1 MLETICETM
10 VEAYRRNW
18 ITSRDGNVSIRH
30 HDRDHFYI
38 TPSGVR
44 KQTLQP
50 DQFKRIGITTGI
62 NSGVGQGIY
71 WHLWRELEYTDISSS
86 LKPSGEIPLHFG
98 LQKEMGKHK
107 NDVRVVMHFHPTYCV
122 AAMHAGIDLSS
133 MVKDFPELSRYTKV
147 APNVGDVPPISQEL
161 ADQCFEKLELDSQ
174 GNIQYDI
181 VGIKGH
187 GVVAIDTSPWRAF
200 EHIERLEHIC
210 QIVLASRQIQQSK
223 SVDSIACVDASRS
236 SSKIK
241 AEDFGVPPEFA
252 ERAENY
258 AQWSIAKAKEF
269 YVKLASTGIDPRPA
283 TDPEKYLPGARAAAE
298 AVAKGIAAC
307 IRESKLT

>member
-1 MLETICETM
+1 MLETICDTL
-10 VEAYRRNW
+10 VEAYKRNW

-50 DQFKRIGITTGI
+50 DQFKKIIIKAPLTWNEPGTGLQAERW
-62 NSGVGQGIY
+62 G
-71 WHLWRELEYTDISSS
+71 WKEDHYTDISAN

-98 LQKEMGKHK
+98 LQKMMGQHSKE
-107 NDVRVVMHFHPTYCV
+107 VRVVVHLHPTFCV
-122 AAMHAGIDLSS
+122 AAMHRGIELGNLA
-133 MVKDFPELSRYTKV
+133 KDFPELSRYTRV

-161 ADQCFEKLELDSQ
+161 ADQCHEKLQLDNQ
-174 GNIQYDI
+174 GNINYDI

-210 QIVLASRQIQQSK
+210 QIVL
-223 SVDSIACVDASRS
+223 S
-236 SSKIK
+236 S
-241 AEDFGVPPEFA
+241 G
-252 ERAENY
+252 RY
-258 AQWSIAKAKEF
+258 
-269 YVKLASTGIDPRPA
+269 
-283 TDPEKYLPGARAAAE
+283 
-298 AVAKGIAAC
+298 
-307 IRESKLT
+307 

>member
-1 MLETICETM
+1 MLETICETL

-44 KQTLQP
+44 KQTMQP
-50 DQFKRIGITTGI
+50 DQFKKIGIHGL
-62 NSGVGQGIY
+62 
-71 WHLWRELEYTDISSS
+71 LWQEEYYTDISAN

-98 LQKEMGKHK
+98 LQRAMGQHS

-122 AAMHAGIDLSS
+122 AAMHAGIDLSTI
-133 MVKDFPELSRYTKV
+133 VNDFPELSRYTKV
-147 APNVGDVPPISQEL
+147 AKNVPDVPPISQEL
-161 ADQCFEKLELDSQ
+161 ADRCHENLKLDDY
-174 GNIQYDI
+174 GNIAYDI

-210 QIVLASRQIQQSK
+210 KIVL
-223 SVDSIACVDASRS
+223 
-236 SSKIK
+236 SSKGIIK
-241 AEDFGVPPEFA
+241 
-252 ERAENY
+252 
-258 AQWSIAKAKEF
+258 
-269 YVKLASTGIDPRPA
+269 
-283 TDPEKYLPGARAAAE
+283 
-298 AVAKGIAAC
+298 
-307 IRESKLT
+307 

>member
-1 MLETICETM
+1 MLETICETL

-50 DQFKRIGITTGI
+50 DQFKKIKLVDKISAI
-62 NSGVGQGIY
+62 PPFLSKSWEEEY
-71 WHLWRELEYTDISSS
+71 YTDISAN

-98 LQKEMGKHK
+98 LQQAMGQHS
-107 NDVRVVMHFHPTYCV
+107 NDVRVVVHLHPTYCV
-122 AAMHAGIDLSS
+122 AAMHAGIDLSTI
-133 MVKDFPELSRYTKV
+133 VNDFPELSRYTRV
-147 APNVGDVPPISQEL
+147 APNVPDVPPISQEL
-161 ADQCFEKLELDSQ
+161 ADRCHENLQLDSA
-174 GNIQYDI
+174 GNIAYDI

-210 QIVLASRQIQQSK
+210 KIVLTS
-223 SVDSIACVDASRS
+223 
-236 SSKIK
+236 
-241 AEDFGVPPEFA
+241 GVK
-252 ERAENY
+252 N
-258 AQWSIAKAKEF
+258 
-269 YVKLASTGIDPRPA
+269 D
-283 TDPEKYLPGARAAAE
+283 
-298 AVAKGIAAC
+298 
-307 IRESKLT
+307 